1 MLFFIF
7 VSHGIFHRHHQ
18 VDSGSQA
25 EAGGVQ
31 KGWCL
36 QAVNSQA
43 IEDEASFLALIQGLS
58 SASFVFERTAAAVA
72 LPLPEPSSPVK
83 PSISATAASPS
94 SSFVP
99 SPRPAIEVASSSPE
113 KPAYG
118 NSAARSIEVPPVS
131 PVRPKEEHEEEND
144 PLKQAVASY
153 LTKAGLLPEV
163 AATIADYVRNEFEA
177 DCAQDLAVL
186 DQVLMS
192 C

>member
-1 MLFFIF
+1 
-7 VSHGIFHRHHQ
+7 
-18 VDSGSQA
+18 
-25 EAGGVQ
+25 
-31 KGWCL
+31 
-36 QAVNSQA
+36 
-43 IEDEASFLALIQGLS
+43 
-58 SASFVFERTAAAVA
+58 
-72 LPLPEPSSPVK
+72 
-83 PSISATAASPS
+83 
-94 SSFVP
+94 
-99 SPRPAIEVASSSPE
+99 
-113 KPAYG
+113 
-118 NSAARSIEVPPVS
+118 VPPVS